1 MAGQGRARRGGAR
14 RGQARRG
21 EAWQS
26 KVAMK
31 GLVYIAEV
39 DGLHKVGYTTLD
51 IRRRQSQ
58 IQTMTALADVEIVMT
73 ISSNTPDLLEG
84 ELHRLFWH
92 RKCRKDKSSGEWF
105 KLTKEDFDFLK
116 LNYEEARNEE
126 NKHCSSVGG
135 GSPFDVRQVRGGFQ
149 HRSADYREAVS
160 GRPAAA
166 DYSCNQHLFHAL
178 RGKHQVGVQDADGQ
192 AGEDNRPR
200 NCFLYVNHDL

>member
-1 MAGQGRARRGGAR
+1 MN
-14 RGQARRG
+14 
-21 EAWQS
+21 
-26 KVAMK
+26 

-135 GSPFDVRQVRGGFQ
+135 GSPFDDGQVCGRQQ
-149 HRSADYREAVS
+149 HEASDARASVS
-160 GRPAAA
+160 GQRAAA
-166 DYSCNQHLFHAL
+166 DYSSNQYFFAAL
-178 RGKHQVGVQDADGQ
+178 AQLAQ
-192 AGEDNRPR
+192 AGIGLGGRHQLGVGGHGVIP
-200 NCFLYVNHDL
+200 V